1 MTWRTDAEKLLS
13 RYGTLR
19 GYSTRDFGREK
30 HPACVSVLIG
40 GGAPLVEE
48 SAITKLKQV
57 RAALPAGTVAW
68 LGTTRWLGAEKNPGL
83 VELAIGEGSSQL
95 DALRHAASDAANYSL
110 GTEDLVKRLARYHE
124 RYRIEVLHAE
134 TDTIEFDVCGE
145 VDDWAAFAADLYEF
159 CPDIVDQ
166 GVGSVEALHEVLI
179 DTGRVYLWWD

>member
-1 MTWRTDAEKLLS
+1 MSWRTDAEKLLS
-13 RYGTLR
+13 KYGTLR
-19 GYSTRDFGREK
+19 GYSTRDFGREQ
-30 HPACVSVLIG
+30 HPACVSVVIAG
-40 GGAPLVEE
+40 GEPLAEDGAI
-48 SAITKLKQV
+48 ATLKQV

-68 LGTTRWLGAEKNPGL
+68 LGTTRWLGAEKNRGL

-95 DALRHAASDAANYSL
+95 DAVRHAASDAVNYDL

-124 RYRIEVLHAE
+124 RYRIDVLHAE

-166 GVGSVEALHEVLI
+166 GVGSVEELREALI